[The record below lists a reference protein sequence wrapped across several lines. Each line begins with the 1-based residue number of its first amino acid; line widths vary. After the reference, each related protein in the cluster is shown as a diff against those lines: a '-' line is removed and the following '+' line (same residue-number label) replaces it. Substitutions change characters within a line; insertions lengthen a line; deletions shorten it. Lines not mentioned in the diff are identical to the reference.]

1 MAQGSKTHSLRLMP
15 FFIALSALT
24 VGEVGLFELWRSTQF
39 VPKIVVILIILALTL
54 PKAAIVMIFFMHL
67 RYEKLALIIIALAP
81 LILVFIA
88 ILPPLTDIKTV
99 NAGPPMSADERAMQA
114 PTPVIEPK
122 KDDGP
127 SNEAGDATDKAPNE
141 SPATDKAPASP

>member
-1 MAQGSKTHSLRLMP
+1 MP

-39 VPKIVVILIILALTL
+39 VPKIVVVMIILGLTL

-67 RYEKLALIIIALAP
+67 RYEKLVLIIIAVAP

-88 ILPPLTDIKTV
+88 ILPTLTDIKTV
-99 NAGPPMSADERAMQA
+99 NARPPTSAAEKAAQA
-114 PTPVIEPK
+114 PRGA
-122 KDDGP
+122 DR
-127 SNEAGDATDKAPNE
+127 
-141 SPATDKAPASP
+141 